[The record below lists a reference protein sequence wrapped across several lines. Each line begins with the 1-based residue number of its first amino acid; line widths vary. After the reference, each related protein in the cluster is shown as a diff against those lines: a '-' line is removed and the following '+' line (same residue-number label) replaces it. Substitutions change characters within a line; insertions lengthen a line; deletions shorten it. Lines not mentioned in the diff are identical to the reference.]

1 MSKEIRSKMNYII
14 VLFMFC
20 VLGVVLQTILDVYI
34 YIYIYIRLKI
44 KPNSVRI
51 RF

>member
-1 MSKEIRSKMNYII
+1 MTVFKLNDFSKTGFVTANQNVQNPLLLY
-14 VLFMFC
+14 L
-20 VLGVVLQTILDVYI
+20 
-34 YIYIYIRLKI
+34 YIYIRLKI

>member
-1 MSKEIRSKMNYII
+1 MYSHMIYK
-14 VLFMFC
+14 
-20 VLGVVLQTILDVYI
+20 VVGMTASLSGQDIDDDRTTAF
-34 YIYIYIRLKI
+34 IYIYIRLKI

>member
-1 MSKEIRSKMNYII
+1 VPKQSLLVSHRPKTGKCHFGE
-14 VLFMFC
+14 
-20 VLGVVLQTILDVYI
+20 VYEKFI

>member
-1 MSKEIRSKMNYII
+1 MTVFKLNDLSKTGFVTANQNFQKPLLLY
-14 VLFMFC
+14 
-20 VLGVVLQTILDVYI
+20 YI